1 MRSSTR
7 LSIGFSLLFGFAF
20 TYTANAQSVPS
31 MAEIG
36 IELAEGQVLPLSKQI
51 NFELVSSNSNKL
63 AINLANWDGVTAEQV
78 SDNRL
83 SITLSLIHI

>member
-1 MRSSTR
+1 MRSSSR
-7 LSIGFSLLFGFAF
+7 LSIGFRLLFGFVGFAF
-20 TYTANAQSVPS
+20 THTVSAQSVPS

-63 AINLANWDGVTAEQV
+63 ATNLENWEYNLDQQY
-78 SDNRL
+78 SHQQRR
-83 SITLSLIHI
+83 